1 MPVVGESPSDG
12 HRLELHR
19 DAANRAA
26 PWRYAGTLALAA
38 GGAIAVEAALDEAG
52 AVTFPEPCGLAP
64 EHRERVERTLRM
76 ALKHARQDDPSAG
89 PPRRITRWRGD
100 DGR

>member
-1 MPVVGESPSDG
+1 MPVVGDSPSDG
-12 HRLELHR
+12 HRLELCR
-19 DAANRAA
+19 DAANGAA
-26 PWRYAGTLALAA
+26 PWRYVGALATAA
-38 GGAIAVEAALDEAG
+38 GASIAVEAVLSEAG
-52 AVTFPEPCGLAP
+52 TVTFPSAAPLAA
-64 EHRERVERTLRM
+64 EHRDRVERTLRM

>member
-1 MPVVGESPSDG
+1 MPVVGLSPSDG

-26 PWRYAGTLALAA
+26 PWRYTGSLALAE
-38 GGAIAVEAALDEAG
+38 GVSLSVEAEVTEAG
-52 AVTFPEPCGLAP
+52 AVLFPEGAVLAL

-76 ALKHARQDDPSAG
+76 ALKHARQDDPAAA

>member
-1 MPVVGESPSDG
+1 VVGDSPSDG
-12 HRLELHR
+12 LRLELQR
-19 DAANRAA
+19 DAANRVA
-26 PWRYAGTLALAA
+26 PWRYTGALTLATGAVAVVEVELSSAGVATFPPHVELAA
-38 GGAIAVEAALDEAG
+38 D
-52 AVTFPEPCGLAP
+52 
-64 EHRERVERTLRM
+64 HRDRVERTLRM

>member
-1 MPVVGESPSDG
+1 MPVVGISPSDG

-19 DAANRAA
+19 DAANRVA
-26 PWRYAGTLALAA
+26 PWRYTGALALAE
-38 GGAIAVEAALDEAG
+38 GASIAVDASVSESGE
-52 AVTFPEPCGLAP
+52 VVFPDGSALAP

-76 ALKHARQDDPSAG
+76 ALKHARQDDPAAA